1 MEIAPGVSD
10 VYWEKLRQ
18 YLDPSDPDRTATLEN
33 VMIKAWDKAIEIFK
47 LRIETRFIKPINLL
61 LKIHE
66 YHKNSFENE
75 SNPET
80 RASINLERIRPGF
93 ATLALDF
100 IILETIQGFR
110 QGKRNH
116 DHESKDLIKAALV
129 RNKEFSV
136 KSYDVAED
144 IYKEYRCQV
153 THKGQ
158 TDGKVTISDKGSN
171 LFENNDG
178 EKMLNRTKFHEAVCD
193 SFYRY
198 CRELKYQDK
207 SRLRKNFINKMD
219 SICGIKEKGEVVG

>member
-10 VYWEKLRQ
+10 DYWKKLRQ
-18 YLDPSDPDRTATLEN
+18 DLDPSTPDCTATLDN
-33 VMIKAWDKAIEIFK
+33 ISIKAWDKAIDVLK
-47 LRIETRFIKPINLL
+47 TRIETRFIKPIDFLL
-61 LKIHE
+61 EMHAQQK
-66 YHKNSFENE
+66 ENAKHDE
-75 SNPET
+75 KLEM
-80 RASINLERIRPGF
+80 ERIRPGF

-110 QGKRNH
+110 KGKRSH

-136 KSYDVAED
+136 NSYVDAED

-158 TDGKVTISDKGSN
+158 TDGRVTISDKGN
-171 LFENNDG
+171 NIFEYNDG
-178 EKMLNRTKFHEAVCD
+178 AKTLNRTKFHAAVCD

-198 CRELKYQDK
+198 CRELTYPNKRY
-207 SRLRKNFINKMD
+207 LRENFIKKMD
-219 SICGIKEKGEVVG
+219 SICGIKE